1 MDDRLAS
8 LLAEYDRALAHTD
21 ALWRDLT
28 PEEVAWRPHENASAI
43 GWHLGHQAAVA
54 HFLVRNLIA
63 AETSPDPELD
73 GLMDSATPEPAR
85 GQLPSPERLAA
96 YRTAVAERVRRR
108 VEDIR
113 AGDIGA
119 TDQMRLV
126 AEGVLTAIVN
136 HEYQHSQWIGEVRE
150 RDLGKPLPPRP
161 TSPCLRE
168 VDGYLVLGL
177 TTVSGA

>member
-28 PEEVAWRPHENASAI
+28 PEEVAWRPHENASAV

-54 HFLVRNLIA
+54 HFLIRNLIA

-73 GLMDSATPEPAR
+73 ELMDSATPEPHR
-85 GQLPSPERLAA
+85 GELPPPDRLAA
-96 YRTAVAERVRRR
+96 YRHGVAERVRRR

-113 AGDIGA
+113 AGDVGA
-119 TDQMRLV
+119 PDQMRLV

-150 RDLGKPLPPRP
+150 HDLGKPLPPRP
-161 TSPCLRE
+161 TSPLLRDI
-168 VDGYLVLGL
+168 DGYLVLAS
-177 TTVSGA
+177 TSAS